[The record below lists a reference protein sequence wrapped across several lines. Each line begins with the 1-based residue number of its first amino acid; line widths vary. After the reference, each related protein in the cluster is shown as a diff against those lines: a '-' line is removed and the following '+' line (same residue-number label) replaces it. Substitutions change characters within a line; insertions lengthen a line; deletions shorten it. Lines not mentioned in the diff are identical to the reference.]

1 MPYSIREVLR
11 RLRNEGWIEM
21 PDKGSHRVFRKGG
34 KENVSVPTSYRELSV
49 GTYKS
54 IAKRAGWE

>member
-1 MPYSIREVLR
+1 
-11 RLRNEGWIEM
+11 M